1 MPSVK
6 TAVSLRAPLLKEID
20 ELAQHLDVPRSQL
33 LARAAEEFL
42 QRYRNQQLLQ
52 RINQAYSARPTIEE
66 RRRRAG
72 QRRRHRKMLE
82 GQW

>member
-20 ELAQHLDVPRSQL
+20 ELAQHLDLPRSQL

-52 RINQAYSARPTIEE
+52 QINRAYAVRPSRDE
-66 RRRRAG
+66 RRQRTG